1 MEDFATFDAEN
12 KCSMLLT
19 MRLSNISLQQVRC
32 HSHTCL
38 YVVVFPTNQ
47 FSVFCLIVFG
57 YIFWRAKKE
66 NHVSRTL
73 SMFLLGNL
81 MTTRMLFFTYGVIIV
96 LSTFNNT
103 GTNPSSISLELHSI
117 VQIRVRNEGAEPI
130 AFLRTRGWRSW
141 LESKW

>member
-1 MEDFATFDAEN
+1 MTTFYNGQCELLVILGFLFIFLLIFFAVVME
-12 KCSMLLT
+12 
-19 MRLSNISLQQVRC
+19 
-32 HSHTCL
+32 CL

-47 FSVFCLIVFG
+47 FSVFCLIVFE
-57 YIFWRAKKE
+57 YIFWRAKNE

>member
-1 MEDFATFDAEN
+1 MQHAVNNAAVKYLFAT
-12 KCSMLLT
+12 S
-19 MRLSNISLQQVRC
+19 
-32 HSHTCL
+32 SHTCL